1 MGRFQDEPYKEL
13 NKNQDDSFCSERSE
27 DNVFRVVLE
36 SANSPS
42 VSSSPQTPVN
52 PPHTPVLLRGRVH
65 YYSSVVKAEEID
77 VQEGIKVFDDN
88 KVNFVQQM
96 SLLEKTHQIVTKNE
110 VLSTLKDHVSNLR
123 VGSSSCLNVRVRLTP
138 SPPAQVS
145 PAVVESLLAESDV
158 TIERARLASTNCQ
171 NKLFI
176 LPEDLK
182 PLGCV
187 SS

>member
-27 DNVFRVVLE
+27 DNVFRAVLE
-36 SANSPS
+36 SARSPPL
-42 VSSSPQTPVN
+42 SSPPPISVN

-65 YYSSVVKAEEID
+65 HYSLALKTEEMSVK
-77 VQEGIKVFDDN
+77 EGIQVLDDN

-96 SLLEKTHQIVTKNE
+96 SLLEKTHQIVTKDE